1 MLYIAGDDEIVL
13 QVIDSQTIEPTVT
26 PSESG
31 PTVAAEDTALN
42 PNADKASLAVEG
54 SPQTNHV
61 PPASHP
67 MTGVPTTTH
76 TEYVTENDEAPGC
89 AV

>member
-1 MLYIAGDDEIVL
+1 
-13 QVIDSQTIEPTVT
+13 VIDNQTTEPTDT

-31 PTVAAEDTALN
+31 PTVAAEDTAIK

-54 SPQTNHV
+54 SSQTDHV

-76 TEYVTENDEAPGC
+76 TDDVTENDEALGC